1 MRFLRRRAEP
11 DPAQPHL
18 ALCPI
23 QIVNESEEEL
33 KVENICFRV
42 AGLSLFLKDGQLWAN
57 ESTLAFSGKEG
68 GSEIEVAGT
77 PPAEAKGAQLISPPR
92 EPARQG
98 IAARTFASLRDLPGL
113 GLR

>member
-1 MRFLRRRAEP
+1 MP
-11 DPAQPHL
+11 DPDHPYL

-42 AGLSLFLKDGQLWAN
+42 SGLSLFLKDGQLWAD
-57 ESTLAFSGKEG
+57 ESILAFSGKEG
-68 GSEIEVAGT
+68 GSEIRAAGS
-77 PPAEAKGAQLISPPR
+77 PPPEAAGAELISSPR

-98 IAARTFASLRDLPGL
+98 LAARTFASLRDLPDL